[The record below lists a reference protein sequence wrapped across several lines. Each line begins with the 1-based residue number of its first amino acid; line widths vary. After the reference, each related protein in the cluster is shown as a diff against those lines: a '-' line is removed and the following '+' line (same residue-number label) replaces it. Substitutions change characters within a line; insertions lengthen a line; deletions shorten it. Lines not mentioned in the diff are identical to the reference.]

1 MRKLLAL
8 AALATMII
16 ATPALAQSCDP
27 DAGTG
32 NLSGYS
38 CQP

>member
-27 DAGTG
+27 DVGS
-32 NLSGYS
+32 LSGYS